1 MNLLMAALYDG
12 FIKNKGIKA
21 HIKEHHNIEE
31 KEKNDPNKLSV
42 GGKLSPIFHSMVSG
56 VIDENRKSINN
67 NNNEIDVDSSPMI
80 KRILQRAG
88 RDKSQHIEKN
98 HEILLK
104 KPNFKYPHFT
114 IEYKVKPGSN
124 IITTYAYL
132 LLNSKSLNI
141 LILLCLTLNIVTI
154 AMERVNMSETEN
166 FYMHTINFGCTIIF
180 FIEIMMRLMILGPK
194 KFGYNH
200 FDKLDF
206 VIIWLNMSDIIYLT
220 TNGIDIFHSESS
232 YSSIMKCIKTMR
244 ILRFLVGL
252 QYWPRGSVLFIEMI
266 KALVKTKEFIVLVVI
281 SIFVGALV
289 GMEFFAYRI
298 RFINDEEDIPTDFS
312 LGSPPRLNYDG
323 IGSALMT
330 TTMICLNEEWNT
342 IMYEHM
348 RILGTKVGVYF
359 ITILLI
365 GEVILIRMFMALFI
379 NGVIHSENIKN
390 LLKIDNSW
398 KKFFKSI
405 FSVKNKEKV
414 LSALYLLTKPKE
426 NPTIKINEIK
436 LIPHSQNETNQIN
449 PIDTHDVVFEHIPK
463 PVDLI
468 KKLSLSSK
476 GHPTSPYNMHH
487 GHEKVTLPN
496 WKTVGFIKW
505 FKTVCK
511 IIVRHRYFER
521 AILGTILISVVFLM
535 IHNPMESP
543 DAFENSIQVYID
555 IVVIIFYFIEI
566 LLKILAYG
574 VLFSGPDSFLLDPW
588 NCFDVVLLVLTLLG
602 TIDSISSF
610 SSVNVKWCRVFRIF
624 KIIKLAQGLRDAMN
638 ILFKSIP
645 DLISL
650 TFFYFMNLF
659 VFGIIAVNY
668 LKGVFFYCNT
678 IDLEIQSCVITRE
691 DCFDYGGDW
700 VNQDLNFDNIFISL
714 STLFQ
719 ISTTEGW
726 VEEMFNGIDF
736 VGVQKNPIK
745 DNHSIM
751 ALFYI
756 TFFIIANLIVINM
769 FIGIL
774 VETYLHQKNLHC
786 KNLKLFLI
794 YFYNSSFWTFE

>member
-1 MNLLMAALYDG
+1 M
-12 FIKNKGIKA
+12 
-21 HIKEHHNIEE
+21 
-31 KEKNDPNKLSV
+31 
-42 GGKLSPIFHSMVSG
+42 
-56 VIDENRKSINN
+56 
-67 NNNEIDVDSSPMI
+67 
-80 KRILQRAG
+80 
-88 RDKSQHIEKN
+88 
-98 HEILLK
+98 
-104 KPNFKYPHFT
+104 
-114 IEYKVKPGSN
+114 
-124 IITTYAYL
+124 
-132 LLNSKSLNI
+132 
-141 LILLCLTLNIVTI
+141 
-154 AMERVNMSETEN
+154 
-166 FYMHTINFGCTIIF
+166 
-180 FIEIMMRLMILGPK
+180 
-194 KFGYNH
+194 
-200 FDKLDF
+200 
-206 VIIWLNMSDIIYLT
+206 
-220 TNGIDIFHSESS
+220 
-232 YSSIMKCIKTMR
+232 
-244 ILRFLVGL
+244 
-252 QYWPRGSVLFIEMI
+252 
-266 KALVKTKEFIVLVVI
+266 
-281 SIFVGALV
+281 
-289 GMEFFAYRI
+289 
-298 RFINDEEDIPTDFS
+298 
-312 LGSPPRLNYDG
+312 
-323 IGSALMT
+323 
-330 TTMICLNEEWNT
+330 
-342 IMYEHM
+342 
-348 RILGTKVGVYF
+348 
-359 ITILLI
+359 
-365 GEVILIRMFMALFI
+365 
-379 NGVIHSENIKN
+379 
-390 LLKIDNSW
+390 
-398 KKFFKSI
+398 
-405 FSVKNKEKV
+405 
-414 LSALYLLTKPKE
+414 
-426 NPTIKINEIK
+426 
-436 LIPHSQNETNQIN
+436 
-449 PIDTHDVVFEHIPK
+449 
-463 PVDLI
+463 
-468 KKLSLSSK
+468 
-476 GHPTSPYNMHH
+476 
-487 GHEKVTLPN
+487 
-496 WKTVGFIKW
+496 
-505 FKTVCK
+505 
-511 IIVRHRYFER
+511 
-521 AILGTILISVVFLM
+521 ISVVFLM